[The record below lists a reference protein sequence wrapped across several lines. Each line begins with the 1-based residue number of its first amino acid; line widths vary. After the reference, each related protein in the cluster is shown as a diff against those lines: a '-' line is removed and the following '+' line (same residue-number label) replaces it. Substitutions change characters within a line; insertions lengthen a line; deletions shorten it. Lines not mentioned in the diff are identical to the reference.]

1 MQKNNEAPTNAAE
14 YHLNQYQYNLPRFS
28 MHEIDNYL
36 KKYDKK
42 RRKAH
47 AVNHY
52 EIIWFKKGSGRYFVN
67 FKAYDIDENTLFF
80 LTKNDIHY
88 FDRNTDYKG
97 VLIRFNEEFLIH
109 NDNDIDFFFKQ
120 SLFNNQ
126 KQPFCSLNSD
136 DTFIL
141 DEYLN
146 LIKKELID
154 KKESSHEEL
163 LRGYLKVFLIQ
174 VQYRWTKSNTIDGHT
189 ILAEDKKQLQLI
201 KFVNLIEENYKKRLK
216 ISDYAVLMQISSR
229 TLSDLTSQLLDKS
242 PSEMIHE
249 RIIAE
254 AQRLLLNTNY
264 NINKIGYHL
273 GFDDDSYFVK
283 YYKKHTSVSPL
294 DFRISKLREITK
306 VKIS

>member
-1 MQKNNEAPTNAAE
+1 MQKNNDTPNNAAE
-14 YHLNQYQYNLPRFS
+14 YHLNQYQHNLPKFS
-28 MHEIDNYL
+28 VYEIDSYL

-47 AVNHY
+47 AANHY
-52 EIIWFKKGSGRYFVN
+52 QIIWFKKGSGRYFVD
-67 FKAYDIDENTLFF
+67 FKAYDVDENTLFF

-88 FDRNTDYKG
+88 FDRNTNYKG
-97 VLIRFNEEFLIH
+97 VLIQFNEEFLIQ
-109 NDNDIDFFFKQ
+109 NNNDIAFFFKHN
-120 SLFNNQ
+120 LFNNQ
-126 KQPFCSLNSD
+126 KQPSCSLNTD

-146 LIKKELID
+146 LIKNELTD
-154 KKESSHEEL
+154 KKESSHEL
-163 LRGYLKVFLIQ
+163 LRCYLKVFLIQ
-174 VQYRWTKSNTIDGHT
+174 LQYRWQKSNTIDGRRV
-189 ILAEDKKQLQLI
+189 LPEDKKQLQLI
-201 KFVNLIEENYKKRLK
+201 KFVNSIEENYKKRLK
-216 ISDYAVLMQISSR
+216 ISDYAGLLQISPR

-254 AQRLLLNTNY
+254 AQRLLLDTDY

-283 YYKKHTSVSPL
+283 YFKKHASISPL
-294 DFRISKLREITK
+294 DFRTFNLIELSSVE
-306 VKIS
+306 SS